1 MALEC
6 RKPPANDSPN
16 QFKIHPE
23 ILVNEHIP
31 QCDYASPGN
40 LGVLLLDEIWG
51 QVSCRLS
58 NDLQVA
64 NNGVLD
70 HRVCKKSLAPFSGIQ
85 FDLRK
90 SVTNVFQVNRFV
102 LHRGCA
108 SLRIRSR
115 R

>member
-6 RKPPANDSPN
+6 GKPPVNDPPD
-16 QFKIHPE
+16 QFKVYPE
-23 ILVNEHIP
+23 IFVDEHIP
-31 QCDYASPGN
+31 QCDDASPGN
-40 LGVLLLDEIWG
+40 LRVLLLDEIRR
-51 QVSCRLS
+51 QVSCRLA
-58 NDLQVA
+58 NDLQVT

-90 SVTNVFQVNRFV
+90 SVANVFQVDRFV

-108 SLRIRSR
+108 SFRIRSR